1 MCFVVFLKRQK
12 KSGGGKNFLS
22 SFYFP
27 SLLDLIKK
35 QTEHFF
41 RCCWLLPWKFIYCE
55 LPCRCSCSSPSLK
68 QQLITHV
75 ETELKGWTPHIYW
88 AIYKHSFLPFSP
100 SSMVKLS
107 INQQFFMI
115 IRRFLGFVLKG
126 FTRKNFL
133 LSNVDGWTDPAWARR
148 VSSSQARG
156 RALDGATIELN
167 PGCKKLLQNGKK
179 NIISCFFRLLWIFIL
194 GSIFFYFF
202 PLRRWK
208 GKERLFSFR
217 PPG

>member
-1 MCFVVFLKRQK
+1 MLKLNWKGGRRTFIEQFINIPFFL
-12 KSGGGKNFLS
+12 F
-22 SFYFP
+22 
-27 SLLDLIKK
+27 
-35 QTEHFF
+35 
-41 RCCWLLPWKFIYCE
+41 
-55 LPCRCSCSSPSLK
+55 
-68 QQLITHV
+68 
-75 ETELKGWTPHIYW
+75 
-88 AIYKHSFLPFSP
+88 FSP

-156 RALDGATIELN
+156 RAPDGATIELN
-167 PGCKKLLQNGKK
+167 PGCKKLLRNGKK

-194 GSIFFYFF
+194 GSIFFIFS
-202 PLRRWK
+202 PATV
-208 GKERLFSFR
+208 ERQRKIIFIPSSGIMQPGLKMAKRKNRAKVVNNLFSFLF
-217 PPG
+217 PVEMSWKPLLSN

>member
-1 MCFVVFLKRQK
+1 MLRLNWKGGRRTFIEQFINIPFFL
-12 KSGGGKNFLS
+12 FL
-22 SFYFP
+22 
-27 SLLDLIKK
+27 
-35 QTEHFF
+35 
-41 RCCWLLPWKFIYCE
+41 
-55 LPCRCSCSSPSLK
+55 
-68 QQLITHV
+68 
-75 ETELKGWTPHIYW
+75 
-88 AIYKHSFLPFSP
+88 P

-148 VSSSQARG
+148 VSSSQAWG

-167 PGCKKLLQNGKK
+167 PGWKKLLRNGKK

-194 GSIFFYFF
+194 GSIFFIFF
-202 PLRRWK
+202 PCDGGKAKKDYFHSVLRDNAAEAED
-208 GKERLFSFR
+208 GKTEKQSQSCEQSFQLSFSSRDVVETF
-217 PPG
+217 GIKLVFSLI